1 LLPQQSTRPLRIA
14 QAKCSPTQ
22 IVRASNATGLADM
35 QNASGPASPASGAG
49 TDASMPPSGRPAS
62 GNVMD
67 IGKHADVAMLHEVPG
82 KQALVVGMQS
92 ETHSL
97 LTQVSP
103 SSQ

>member
-1 LLPQQSTRPLRIA
+1 
-14 QAKCSPTQ
+14 
-22 IVRASNATGLADM
+22 
-35 QNASGPASPASGAG
+35 
-49 TDASMPPSGRPAS
+49 
-62 GNVMD
+62 MD